1 MRKIRLNILSL
12 NQSVTQNQSFAVI
25 LSETD
30 GNRRLP
36 IVIGAFEAQAIALI
50 MENVKIMRPMTHD
63 LMKNVIVQLGGT
75 LEEVRISNL
84 SEGVFFA
91 ELVLKKNGELFTID
105 SRTSDAIA
113 MAIRFDCPVY
123 TYEAILEMGGI
134 TVDEPEEKE
143 EKKTEKEPPKEE
155 KAKPKSTSSKKTQ
168 DLTSFALPELQKL
181 LTKALENE
189 DYEQAAGIRDEISKR
204 EKS

>member
-123 TYEAILEMGGI
+123 TYETILEMGGI

-143 EKKTEKEPPKEE
+143 EKKKEKEPPKEE